1 MATSGIATT
10 QRRFHAT
17 RSKSSGVYFLPGS
30 IVSPRSRIQRSPDV
44 DVCGDALAFDVLG
57 NADRQHRARSEPV
70 AVDGVVDAKIEVTS
84 QRNGHRRDALI
95 GVEVVVDALAA
106 RDHLAK

>member
-1 MATSGIATT
+1 MTTSGIATT

-17 RSKSSGVYFLPGS
+17 RSKSSGEYFLPGS

-44 DVCGDALAFDVLG
+44 DVCGDALAFDVAW
-57 NADRQHRARSEPV
+57 NTDRQHRTGSEAV
-70 AVDGVVDAKIEVTS
+70 AVNRVVNAKIDITS

-95 GVEVVVDALAA
+95 GVVVVVDAL
-106 RDHLAK
+106 